1 MFVQMP
7 RIHGLTIVF
16 AQRAG
21 TTVAQLVLHRQTRTI
36 CAAGGSAICLHLD
49 MPLALLYQWMLPWTL
64 GPLCC
69 ALSVS
74 ACHFALI
81 DGGIP
86 GQEHGKEFSSGCR
99 GAWRRYCVCMIGVRR

>member
-1 MFVQMP
+1 MHSWKEIDRKFN
-7 RIHGLTIVF
+7 IWTIATDTWADSVF
-16 AQRAG
+16 AQQAG
-21 TTVAQLVLHRQTRTI
+21 TTVRQVVLHRQTRTI
-36 CAAGGSAICLHLD
+36 CAAGGSAICLHLN

-86 GQEHGKEFSSGCR
+86 GQEHGKEFSSECR
-99 GAWRRYCVCMIGVRR
+99 GAW